1 MASPII
7 VGVALRDDDDAPI
20 ALALSLARLTGAPLA
35 LVTSYPY
42 GGAPLFITPESIAA
56 LREQAGLA
64 LARTAE
70 QIGADVE
77 VSTHVRP
84 EMSAALALHDVAI
97 ELDAAAIVVGS
108 SHRGAIGRVL
118 AGSVGANLLHGA
130 PCPVAIAS
138 RGFERNTAVFS
149 RIGVGFVDTL
159 EGRGALSAA
168 SGIANATG
176 ARVDVIA
183 VKELIDGM
191 EWLTVE
197 DTTSGWSL
205 PAAYETE
212 REERVRE
219 TADKA
224 GKLVPRHLLG
234 GVKTPTGDPATILAD
249 ASSKLD
255 LLVCGSRGYG
265 PMRSVI
271 VGSVS
276 RALAHESRCPLL
288 IVPRPPAE
296 DATKLWRTHA
306 APEIVTPAG

>member
-42 GGAPLFITPESIAA
+42 RGAPLFITPESIAA

-70 QIGADVE
+70 RIGADVE

-84 EMSAALALHDVAI
+84 ETSAALALDEVAI
-97 ELDAAAIVVGS
+97 ELDAAAIVAGS

-130 PCPVAIAS
+130 PCPVAIAP
-138 RGFERNTAVFS
+138 RGFESNTPAFS

-159 EGRGALSAA
+159 EGRGALAA
-168 SGIANATG
+168 ARGIARATG
-176 ARVDVIA
+176 ASVDVIA
-183 VKELIDGM
+183 VQEPIDGI
-191 EWLTVE
+191 
-197 DTTSGWSL
+197 DGIG
-205 PAAYETE
+205 
-212 REERVRE
+212 RE

-224 GKLVPRHLLG
+224 GKLVPRYLLG

-255 LLVCGSRGYG
+255 LLVCGSRGFG

-271 VGSVS
+271 LGSVS
-276 RALAHESRCPLL
+276 RTLAHESRCPLL

-296 DATKLWRTHA
+296 DATKLWRTHP
-306 APEIVTPAG
+306 APEDRHSGRLASF